1 MEKIKNLERIL
12 KALANQRRL
21 AIIKILSKEKEL
33 DVDEISELIS
43 LSFKAT
49 SKHLAILR
57 QLDIVDR
64 RQVKLNMYYRLSNN
78 LPKVVKLLLNIIS
91 NSRE

>member
-1 MEKIKNLERIL
+1 VEKIKNLERIL